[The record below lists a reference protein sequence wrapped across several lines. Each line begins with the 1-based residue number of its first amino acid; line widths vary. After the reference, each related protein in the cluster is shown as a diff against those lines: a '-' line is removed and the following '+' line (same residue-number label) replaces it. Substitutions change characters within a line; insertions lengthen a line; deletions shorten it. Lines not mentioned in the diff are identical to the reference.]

1 MTAANDSVTVTPG
14 VGATIATHLVGGKE
28 HQVVMLADDGGHV
41 HGSLATYMWATPLAG
56 VGADKL
62 YADLFNATGSGKI
75 IDVRGVWA
83 IPKTDVA
90 VTGALGIRLDLYRTS
105 AVGTGGTAAAYKSAT
120 RDVAGGNICPFDT
133 ANAAL
138 PAEVTAR
145 HLPTGG
151 ATISEWFFPTYSLG
165 EETATSQAFMSQ
177 YQNLIPVLT
186 VGQKL
191 TLRENQGLL
200 VKQGAVAA
208 TGNVQLLFVFTVE

>member
-1 MTAANDSVTVTPG
+1 MTLANDSVLITA
-14 VGATIATHLVGGKE
+14 GAGTTIATHLIGGKE
-28 HQVVMLADDGGHV
+28 YQVVMLADSDGHV
-41 HGSLATYMWATPLAG
+41 HGSLASYMWATPLAT

-62 YADLFNATGSGKI
+62 YADLFNAVGSGKI
-75 IDVRGVWA
+75 IDIRGVWA
-83 IPKTDVA
+83 IPKTDVVVA
-90 VTGALGIRLDLYRTS
+90 GALGIRLDLYRTS

-138 PAEVTAR
+138 PAQITAR

-177 YQNLIPVLT
+177 YQNLIPMLT

-191 TLRENQGLL
+191 TLREGQGLL

-208 TGNVQLLFVFTVE
+208 TGNVQLLIVFTVE